1 MPSSHIYLTLQQ
13 TLRYSTTALAVLLS
27 SLTIPAH
34 ADDKAS
40 PTAAPAKPAMVV
52 STVTPQRT
60 ALPIRLTANGNINAW
75 QEAIIGAEVDGL
87 RLTELN
93 ANIGDKVKRGQV
105 LARFDAASVQAD
117 VAQQKA
123 AVAEADAALAE
134 ARANAER
141 TRTLQASGALSAQ
154 QISQYLTAETSAKA
168 RLAATQAQLKIQEL
182 RLRHSQINAPDD
194 GIISARSATLGS
206 VPGVGQEL
214 FRMIRQNRLEWHGEV
229 TASELARIRPGQLVR
244 LSLDSSD
251 ASNANRITG
260 KVRMVAPT
268 VDVQSRIGLVYV
280 DLPSSASAQGFKA
293 GGFARGEF
301 ELGQSNVQT
310 VPEQAVVMRNG
321 FHYVYQ
327 VKPDNH
333 VSSLKVQIGRRSNQ
347 QIEIIAGLP
356 EGTIV
361 ALNGAGFLNDGDL
374 VKVNNAASISEP
386 PKH

>member
-1 MPSSHIYLTLQQ
+1 MRHTTL
-13 TLRYSTTALAVLLS
+13 SLAILLA
-27 SLTIPAH
+27 SLTMSAH
-34 ADDKAS
+34 ADDKAN
-40 PTAAPAKPAMVV
+40 PAAAPAKPAMVV
-52 STVTPQRT
+52 STVTPQRSS
-60 ALPIRLTANGNINAW
+60 LPIRLTANGNINAW

-93 ANIGDKVKRGQV
+93 VNIGDHVKRGQV

-134 ARANAER
+134 ARTNAER
-141 TRTLQASGALSAQ
+141 TRILQASGALSAQ

-168 RLAATQAQLKIQEL
+168 RLAATRAQLKIQEL

-194 GIISARSATLGS
+194 GVISARSAALGS

-229 TASELARIRPGQLVR
+229 TASELTRIRPGQLVR

-251 ASNANRITG
+251 TSNANKIVG

-268 VDVQSRIGLVYV
+268 VDAQSRIGLVYV
-280 DLPSSASAQGFKA
+280 DLPSTASVQGYKA
-293 GGFARGEF
+293 GSFARGEF
-301 ELGQSNVQT
+301 ELGLSNAQT
-310 VPEQAVVMRNG
+310 VPEQALVMRNG

-347 QIEIIAGLP
+347 QVEIIAGLP

-374 VKVNNAASISEP
+374 VKINNAATVSEP
-386 PKH
+386 VKR